1 MSTATRMSRQDVAA
15 RLRVSESTL
24 DRMIRRGELATEKE
38 AHGTRH
44 RVWVLVEEPEQSA
57 VVAEVRGAD
66 RSEESLGIIADKSE
80 QSLRSGAHSNRDAL
94 TASDVEVQ
102 RWRELAEYRGELLKD
117 SEWRYQELL
126 QQLTRSQ
133 ETSTKLASSLDRALP
148 MGSDERQGTRRWP
161 WWPFRRS

>member
-1 MSTATRMSRQDVAA
+1 MSTATRMSRQDAAA
-15 RLRVSESTL
+15 RLKVSESTL
-24 DRMIRRGELATEKE
+24 DRMIRRGELAAEKE

-44 RVWVLVEEPEQSA
+44 KVWVIVEEPEQSA
-57 VVAEVRGAD
+57 VVAGVSGAD
-66 RSEESLGIIADKSE
+66 RSEYSSGVIADKSE
-80 QSLRSGAHSNRDAL
+80 RSLRSVAYSNGDAL
-94 TASDVEVQ
+94 TGLEVEVQ

-148 MGSDERQGTRRWP
+148 MGSDERQGSRRWP
-161 WWPFRRS
+161 WWPFRRP